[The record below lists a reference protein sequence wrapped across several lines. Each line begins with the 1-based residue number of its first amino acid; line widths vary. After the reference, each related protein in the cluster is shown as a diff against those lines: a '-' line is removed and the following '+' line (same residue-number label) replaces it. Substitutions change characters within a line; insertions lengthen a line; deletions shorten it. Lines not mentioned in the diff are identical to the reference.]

1 MVSTLEALERYPVP
15 PSTAKLMTRG
25 NRLNVEI
32 VSDLQ
37 KVLRSCHYFIWG
49 YTDWEWSEPEMEES
63 SSEGPKV
70 ALHFL

>member
-1 MVSTLEALERYPVP
+1 M
-15 PSTAKLMTRG
+15 KLDFYHMGKDVFIIHTRG